1 MHIAGTLFSIIGIGF
16 LWIAWLMTNERL
28 PRNDLVGM
36 RTRATL
42 ASDAAWNAAH
52 RASAWSVALT
62 GVVLLVAGVWLLL
75 NRQSPGTNRNAVIGT
90 CVAIV
95 IIIVAGGIQAHQVAK
110 GTTSASSG

>member
-1 MHIAGTLFSIIGIGF
+1 MRLAGSLFSIIGVGS
-16 LWIAWLMTNERL
+16 LLMAWLMTNERL

-62 GVVLLVAGVWLLL
+62 GVVLLVGGIWLLL
-75 NRQSPGTNRNAVIGT
+75 NRQSPGANRNVVLAT
-90 CVAIV
+90 CVAV
-95 IIIVAGGIQAHQVAK
+95 LIIIVIGGVHAHQVAK
-110 GTTSASSG
+110 GTTSASGG

>member
-1 MHIAGTLFSIIGIGF
+1 MRIAGILFSIIGIGF
-16 LWIAWLMTNERL
+16 LWMAWLMTNERL

-42 ASDAAWNAAH
+42 ESDAAWNAAH

-62 GVVLLVAGVWLLL
+62 AVVLLVAGIWLLL
-75 NRQSPGTNRNAVIGT
+75 NGQSAGANRNVVLGT
-90 CVAIV
+90 SIAIV